1 MKSIMMPI
9 HQRLK
14 CPIDNRLR
22 QRKRAHDLLFPTVEI
37 KPDFSHREPALF
49 RTLPFDQH
57 LEEVGELDETQTA
70 LRDARC
76 AG

>member
-22 QRKRAHDLLFPTVEI
+22 QRKRAHDLLFATIEI
-37 KPDFSHREPALF
+37 KPYFSYREPALF
-49 RTLPFDQH
+49 RSLAFDEH
-57 LEEVGELDETQTA
+57 LEELG
-70 LRDARC
+70 
-76 AG
+76 